1 MTGQFPRSL
10 SLALA
15 IASLGASLPA
25 LSQVRVNV
33 TTASSP
39 PATCVMTTDASGLS
53 LVPGTTDL
61 KATGVTFSPAG
72 CGQGTGLP
80 PPTPPNFQLSGVP
93 ASGTAPLSFTVTWDL
108 VNAVTCTGSATKDGA
123 TTTIAGW
130 TDSNAASPQSR
141 SLTLTQAGTYALT
154 LTCGNG
160 ASPPATIT
168 SRVATVTVSGGGGGG
183 DGGSCQGPAGLTR
196 LTQSNITYGPVNLT
210 ARPNVDVKEW
220 NNIWGHGTPSDGVT
234 PWPGVN
240 GAGPVIRQFGRTN
253 FLAAHFNTG
262 AHGEPTYGVL
272 AYASNI
278 GGPNVDIRISQ
289 TCGDFSAN
297 AANPACL
304 VQAASDDSPAIRWK
318 FGTGNTGSY
327 CNLLPNTDYY
337 INIKFHDPASPVEC
351 PVGSSVCPFYTVNN
365 GNW

>member
-1 MTGQFPRSL
+1 MTGHSPRSL
-10 SLALA
+10 GLALA
-15 IASLGASLPA
+15 IASLVTSLPA

-33 TTASSP
+33 TTAASP
-39 PATCVMTTDASGLS
+39 PATCVMTTDANGLS

-72 CGQGTGLP
+72 CGQGTGGLP
-80 PPTPPNFQLSGVP
+80 PPTPPNFPLSGVP
-93 ASGTAPLSFTVTWDL
+93 ASGTAPLSFTVAWDL

-130 TDSNAASPQSR
+130 TDSNAASPESR

-168 SRVATVTVSGGGGGG
+168 SRVATVAVSGGGGGD
-183 DGGSCQGPAGLTR
+183 DGTCHGPTGLTR
-196 LTQSNITYGPVNLT
+196 LTQSNITYGPVNLS

-220 NNIWGHGTPSDGVT
+220 NNIWGHATTGDAVT

-240 GAGPVIRQFGRTN
+240 GAGPVIRQFGRTT

-262 AHGEPTYGVL
+262 SHGEPNYGVL

-289 TCGDFSAN
+289 TCGDFSAGCSRTSSGE
-297 AANPACL
+297 AKRPRSSEYTRRVTTVAGAKLCSM
-304 VQAASDDSPAIRWK
+304 AE
-318 FGTGNTGSY
+318 NTMS
-327 CNLLPNTDYY
+327 
-337 INIKFHDPASPVEC
+337 
-351 PVGSSVCPFYTVNN
+351 
-365 GNW
+365 